1 MLTVMNIPTTRNYF
15 GVKHGKGPSDR
26 AGAHFKN
33 FVSGVVRS
41 KKAML
46 VSVKDLADYS
56 IKEYD
61 HQVKCN
67 GKHECVESLK
77 SKHDAHN
84 LTKVIYTEGK
94 IPWPNSYDE
103 TVTYKGTRNIHT
115 IRNTGL
121 EGIMEK
127 RDMSCCCPKCM
138 YDEGECV
145 YPEYAD
151 VWTVISVV
159 GRKHLK
165 NVKLGSIQI
174 WRVDNTVAVR
184 SVQKARSNVV
194 PNSSSE
200 KNLKKSS
207 ARCKLKLS
215 SEERT
220 NDSAITEKLEMND
233 EGCNVVEIESLSNES
248 MSNESMSNDSVSKE
262 STEDSSDSL
271 FDFDKVP
278 KELCACRTYW
288 DVHSVVRRYIRSLP
302 NITLNRK
309 YRQTVHDVICAV
321 AILFYP
327 NDHLPNLVPNKTYGD
342 GNCFFRAVSHAVFG
356 TEERHVEICVRIVFE
371 AVLNEALHLSSDYL
385 SLGMKNNVPA
395 RPNLRKPSST
405 IVTRYCLYSGDDSIR
420 HLRLNEM
427 EIQHI
432 YRQDIM

>member
-1 MLTVMNIPTTRNYF
+1 
-15 GVKHGKGPSDR
+15 
-26 AGAHFKN
+26 
-33 FVSGVVRS
+33 
-41 KKAML
+41 ML

-61 HQVKCN
+61 HQVKYN
-67 GKHECVESLK
+67 GEHERVESSK

-84 LTKVIYTEGK
+84 LIKVIYTEGK
-94 IPWPNSYDE
+94 IPRPNSYDE
-103 TVTYKGTRNIHT
+103 TVTYKGTHNIHT

-127 RDMSCCCPKCM
+127 WDMSCSCPKCM

-145 YPEYAD
+145 YPEYAV

-159 GRKHLK
+159 GRKCLK
-165 NVKLGSIQI
+165 NIKLGSIQN

-184 SVQKARSNVV
+184 SVQNARPNVV
-194 PNSSSE
+194 LNGSSE
-200 KNLKKSS
+200 KHLKKSS
-207 ARCKLKLS
+207 TWHKLKLS

-248 MSNESMSNDSVSKE
+248 MSNDSMSKE
-262 STEDSSDSL
+262 STEDSSDSP
-271 FDFDKVP
+271 FDFDKVA

-288 DVHSVVRRYIRSLP
+288 DVHSVVKRYIRSLP

-327 NDHLPNLVPNKTYGD
+327 NDHPPDLVPNKTYGD
-342 GNCFFRAVSHAVFG
+342 GNCFFRAVSHALFG
-356 TEERHVEICVRIVFE
+356 TEERHVEIHVRIVF
-371 AVLNEALHLSSDYL
+371 
-385 SLGMKNNVPA
+385 
-395 RPNLRKPSST
+395 
-405 IVTRYCLYSGDDSIR
+405 
-420 HLRLNEM
+420 
-427 EIQHI
+427 
-432 YRQDIM
+432 